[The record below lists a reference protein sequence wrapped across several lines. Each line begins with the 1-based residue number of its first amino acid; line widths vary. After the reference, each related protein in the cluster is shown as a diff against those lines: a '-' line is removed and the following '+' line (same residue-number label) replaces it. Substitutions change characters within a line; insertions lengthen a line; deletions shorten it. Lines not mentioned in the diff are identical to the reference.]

1 MIYAGPI
8 LICTSPNHFPAIFKI
23 IVRSINPTTLINY
36 LCEKSPQLCLPVV
49 TLDEAVVT
57 LDMSVEG
64 VAAPESLDSSAAE
77 LHLELVKLPRLPTLL
92 TLQLLL

>member
-1 MIYAGPI
+1 M
-8 LICTSPNHFPAIFKI
+8 
-23 IVRSINPTTLINY
+23 
-36 LCEKSPQLCLPVV
+36 V

-57 LDMSVEG
+57 RDMSVEG